1 MNVFGS
7 MFLGH
12 YPNHKASSADV
23 LSWKTSEN
31 VKWAYEHLWSSV
43 DKNGEN
49 HDNTYINR
57 ITKEVLKSNERTTNN
72 CLFIV
77 AIVDLM
83 FDPTVQTTIL
93 SGELIS
99 KRMNEK
105 NEQQELESQRETNES
120 NDDE

>member
-1 MNVFGS
+1 MNTFGRV
-7 MFLGH
+7 FLGH
-12 YPNHKASSADV
+12 YSDHKVSSTDD

-31 VKWAYEHLWSSV
+31 VKWTYEHLWSSV

-49 HDNTYINR
+49 LDDTYINR
-57 ITKEVLKSNERTTNN
+57 IIKEVLKSTERTTND
-72 CLFIV
+72 CLFII

-93 SGELIS
+93 SSELIT
-99 KRMNEK
+99 KHMIEK

-120 NDDE
+120 